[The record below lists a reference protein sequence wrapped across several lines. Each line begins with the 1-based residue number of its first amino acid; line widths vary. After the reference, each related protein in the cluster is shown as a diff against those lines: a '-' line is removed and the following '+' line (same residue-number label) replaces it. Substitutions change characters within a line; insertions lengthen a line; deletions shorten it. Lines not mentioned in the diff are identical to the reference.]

1 MKKTSL
7 FVAASIM
14 VLAVIVAVVGV
25 TAAWFGDIREYRD
38 TVEVSSADPENSAI
52 IVPDSTSGLPTGEAA
67 ILAPARIKRGY
78 ILNDVDGSGNYDD
91 IAINPSNDFGADNP
105 AIEKAAEPV
114 TVTFD
119 FVYNGAPSNP
129 DGMTTK
135 MKIELASITLQNPLK
150 EVDMNGDG
158 KITDED
164 KALFAATLTNYRD
177 EFGIEMTVITTDAE
191 VMLFTNPTT
200 NNKYYT
206 EKTRVVGEGDEATTE
221 TYYQLNLI
229 TPNPD
234 NPFEITFDMIPV
246 VNTLEATIYFLH
258 VDEQTPPELIAAQLF
273 LNFKVTFLTGN
284 TGGNNNE
291 N

>member
-1 MKKTSL
+1 MKKISL
-7 FVAASIM
+7 FVTASIV
-14 VLAVIVAVVGV
+14 VLAVIVAIVGV
-25 TAAWFGDIREYRD
+25 TAAWFGDITEYRD

-52 IVPDSTSGLPTGEAA
+52 IVPDSTSGLPTGESA

-78 ILNDVDGSGNYDD
+78 ILNDVDGSGNFDD
-91 IAINPSNDFGADNP
+91 IAINPSTNYGANNS
-105 AIEKAAEPV
+105 AIEKPAVPV

-164 KALFAATLTNYRD
+164 RALFEATLTNYRD
-177 EFGIEMTVITTDAE
+177 EFGIVMNVTTIDEE

-206 EKTRVVGEGDEATTE
+206 EKTRVVGDGDEATTE
-221 TYYQLNLI
+221 TYYELNLI
-229 TPNPD
+229 TVNPD

-246 VNTLEATIYFLH
+246 VNSLEATIYFLH

>member
-52 IVPDSTSGLPTGEAA
+52 IVPDSTSGLPTGDAA
-67 ILAPARIKRGY
+67 VLAPARIKRGY

-91 IAINPSNDFGADNP
+91 IAINPSTNFGAGNS
-105 AIEKAAEPV
+105 AIEKPAVPV

-150 EVDMNGDG
+150 EVDMNGDD

-164 KALFAATLTNYRD
+164 RALFAATLTNYRD
-177 EFGIEMTVITTDAE
+177 EFGIEMTVVTTDSE

-200 NNKYYT
+200 SNKYYT
-206 EKTRVVGEGDEATTE
+206 EKTRVVGDGDEATTE
-221 TYYQLNLI
+221 TYYELNLI
-229 TPNPD
+229 TVNPD

-284 TGGNNNE
+284 TNGNNNE

>member
-1 MKKTSL
+1 MKKISL
-7 FVAASIM
+7 FVTASIV
-14 VLAVIVAVVGV
+14 VLAVIVAIVGV
-25 TAAWFGDIREYRD
+25 TAAWFGDITEYRD

-52 IVPDSTSGLPTGEAA
+52 IVPDSTSGLPTGESA

-78 ILNDVDGSGNYDD
+78 ILNDVDGSGNFDD
-91 IAINPSNDFGADNP
+91 IAINPSTNYGANNS
-105 AIEKAAEPV
+105 AIEKPAVPV

-164 KALFAATLTNYRD
+164 RTLFEATLTNYRD
-177 EFGIEMTVITTDAE
+177 EFGIVMNVTTIDEE

-206 EKTRVVGEGDEATTE
+206 EKTRVVGDGDEATTE
-221 TYYQLNLI
+221 TYYELNLI
-229 TPNPD
+229 TVNPD

-246 VNTLEATIYFLH
+246 VNSLEATIYFLH

>member
-1 MKKTSL
+1 MKKISL
-7 FVAASIM
+7 FVTASIV
-14 VLAVIVAVVGV
+14 VLAVIVAIVGV
-25 TAAWFGDIREYRD
+25 TAAWFGDITEYRD

-52 IVPDSTSGLPTGEAA
+52 IVPDSTSGLPTGESA

-78 ILNDVDGSGNYDD
+78 ILNDVDGSGNFDD
-91 IAINPSNDFGADNP
+91 IAINPSTNYGANNS
-105 AIEKAAEPV
+105 AIEKPAVPV

-119 FVYNGAPSNP
+119 FVYNGAPSNT

-164 KALFAATLTNYRD
+164 RALFEATLTNYRD
-177 EFGIEMTVITTDAE
+177 EFGIVMNVTTIDEE

-206 EKTRVVGEGDEATTE
+206 EKTRVVGDGDEATTE
-221 TYYQLNLI
+221 TYYELNLI
-229 TPNPD
+229 TVNPD

-246 VNTLEATIYFLH
+246 VNSLEATIYFLH